1 MPDGP
6 IAYAKLVDVNLDQP
20 RRQLQQHFRKRG
32 EDDAQEVSALLH
44 KAYVEGLRDGF
55 VQGVAAAEA
64 VTLPSAQEEAGR

>member
-1 MPDGP
+1 
-6 IAYAKLVDVNLDQP
+6 
-20 RRQLQQHFRKRG
+20 LQQHFRKRG